1 MDIRSKPETLVDSK
15 RVYIALGFF
24 VLSFGFLLSR
34 LWYLQILKGKDFGIA
49 SERNRAREIT
59 KPAPR
64 GVIYDRHGELLLA
77 NRPFFDLV
85 IIPQYLQNKSAT
97 LGIVSELFKIPV
109 ETIEKRLEEA
119 RGIPYFVPIRIKRNL
134 ALHEVALVESN
145 KFFLPGVD
153 VDTAPRRD
161 YTRAESA
168 HLFGYLGE
176 VTPKE
181 LELLNA
187 SSRDYQY
194 RVGSIIGK
202 QGIEKKY
209 ENHLRGVEGKDFLQV
224 DALGRL
230 QSDNLL
236 DFGLYQ
242 KQPGRRG
249 YDLELTIDAEV
260 QRAAMEAFRGKNGAV
275 VAIASKTGEILAYV
289 SNPNFELSMYQDGLT
304 SEDWQSLQANPFKPL
319 LDKVTGGAY
328 PPGSTFKIIT
338 GLAALEEGV
347 SNTQRTFTCNGVF
360 TLGNGRW
367 RCWKKEG
374 HGVVN
379 LRRALELSCD
389 IYFYQVGNL
398 LGVDKIAKWSKLF
411 GLGEKSGIDL
421 NMELPGIVPST
432 EWKLRSRG
440 MPWAS
445 GDTINVSIGQGYNL
459 MTPLQIVN
467 MFSALGSGG
476 YLYRPYLLRKVL
488 DDKGT
493 TVLDEKP
500 QLIRKIE
507 MKPFALAEVKAGLF
521 DVVHSASGTGKKS
534 RVEGFTVAG
543 KTGTAQTAALRKAKE
558 QEDVAV
564 QQRDHAWFAA
574 YSPSED
580 PEIAVTVLS
589 ENDPGG
595 GGSNAAP
602 VAQKVIEA
610 YWKKRFPEKFLAK
623 ETPIPLSAKSSP
635 RAEAEVL
642 PANEQSSDATNETN
656 SQQNS
661 PPSSGV
667 LTAPANSDGFQNPS
681 NVRESD

>member
-1 MDIRSKPETLVDSK
+1 MDSRGKAESLIDGR
-15 RVYIALGFF
+15 RVYLALG
-24 VLSFGFLLSR
+24 VFLLGTFLLTSR
-34 LWYLQILKGKDFGIA
+34 LWYLQILKGKDFGVA
-49 SERNRAREIT
+49 SERNRAREVT
-59 KPAPR
+59 RPAPR

-85 IIPQYLQNKSAT
+85 IIPQYLQNRDST
-97 LGIVSELFKIPV
+97 LKIVSELFSIPL
-109 ETIEKRLEEA
+109 ESIEKRLQEA
-119 RGIPYFVPIRIKRNL
+119 KGIPHFVPVRIKRNL
-134 ALHEVALVESN
+134 TLHEVAVVESN

-161 YTRAESA
+161 YTRSESA

-176 VTPKE
+176 VTAKE
-181 LELLNA
+181 LDVLNA
-187 SSRDYQY
+187 TSRDYQY
-194 RVGSIIGK
+194 RLGSIIGK

-209 ENHLRGVEGKDFLQV
+209 ESFLRGVEGKDFLQV
-224 DALGRL
+224 DAYGRL
-230 QSDNLL
+230 QSDSAL

-242 KQPGRRG
+242 KQPGHRG
-249 YDLELTIDAEV
+249 NDLELTIDADV
-260 QRAAMEAFRGKNGAV
+260 QRAAMDAFRGKNGAV
-275 VAIASKTGEILAYV
+275 VALNAQSGEVLAYV
-289 SNPNFELSMYQDGLT
+289 SNPNFDLSMYQDGLT
-304 SEDWQSLQANPFKPL
+304 TEDWQTLQSNPFKPL

-338 GLAALEEGV
+338 ALAALEEGAATV
-347 SNTQRTFTCNGVF
+347 NKSYSCNGVF

-389 IYFYQVGNL
+389 VYFYQVGNV
-398 LGVDKIAKWSKLF
+398 LGVDKIAKWSKAF
-411 GLGEKSGIDL
+411 GLGEKSGLDL
-421 NMELPGIVPST
+421 NMEMPGLVPST
-432 EWKLRSRG
+432 EWKQRTKG

-459 MTPLQIVN
+459 MTPLQIAN
-467 MFSALGSGG
+467 LFASIGNGG
-476 YLYRPYLLRKVL
+476 RLYKPYLLKRVVDESGKEVL
-488 DDKGT
+488 S
-493 TVLDEKP
+493 EKP

-507 MKPFALAEVKAGLF
+507 MKPWTLAEVKAGLF
-521 DVVHSASGTGKKS
+521 NVVQSPTGTGKKA

-574 YSPSED
+574 YSPSEA
-580 PEIAVTVLS
+580 PEIAVAVLS

-602 VAQKVIEA
+602 IAQKVIEA
-610 YWKKRFPEKFLAK
+610 YWKKKHPEKFPDQPLTSSSLSQKQAGRVTPPMPSDALA
-623 ETPIPLSAKSSP
+623 PVSP
-635 RAEAEVL
+635 GDVLERRPVSPEAPREQEVL
-642 PANEQSSDATNETN
+642 PGNEEDSEMTGGSD
-656 SQQNS
+656 
-661 PPSSGV
+661 
-667 LTAPANSDGFQNPS
+667 
-681 NVRESD
+681 